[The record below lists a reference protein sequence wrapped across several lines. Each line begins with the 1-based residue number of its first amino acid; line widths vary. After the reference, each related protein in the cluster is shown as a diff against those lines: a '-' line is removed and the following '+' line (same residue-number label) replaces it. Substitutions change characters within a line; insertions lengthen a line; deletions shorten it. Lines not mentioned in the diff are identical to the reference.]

1 MRVCEGLGVAGSE
14 VIVMTGDAVECP
26 LGASTTEFSD
36 QWPDVAPSAPT
47 LRGLK
52 QDCCGY
58 EAILGYVSNPRAV
71 WTTD

>member
-14 VIVMTGDAVECP
+14 VIVMTRDAVECP
-26 LGASTTEFSD
+26 LGASTTQNSLTSG
-36 QWPDVAPSAPT
+36 QMWLPQSQ
-47 LRGLK
+47 LGGLK